1 MCGIVG
7 YLGPSNPVPLI
18 IESLRCLEYRGY
30 DSAGIALLDDAQQ
43 LHVVKSAGKL
53 QNLVDRLAAEGNV
66 APRGDGSNAVT
77 TLFSAPNTQA
87 ASTTNGHT
95 HLGMGHIRW
104 ATHGA
109 ANDVNAHPHMGTERQ
124 IAVVHN
130 GIIENYYTL
139 RQQLQAEGRTPV
151 SETDTE
157 CIVQLLESNWAAK
170 GRLETGSLEAFRKT
184 VIETLGQLQG
194 AFALV
199 IMHRQ
204 FPETLWV
211 VRRQAPLVI
220 GIKDIT
226 NHASNKPAFGGEFV
240 VASDTVAVIPHTNRI
255 VFLKDDEVAE
265 LSTAGLRLMT
275 QDGTVITPVIE
286 TVDASPLQ
294 IDKKGFRHF
303 MLKEIHEQPDV
314 IRQSLSGRLQHP
326 EDPIQLFGASVDITA
341 LKAVDRL
348 VVIGCGTS
356 LNAGLVGKYA
366 IEDLVGIPVSVE
378 SAGEYRYRR
387 PIITPNT
394 LVVAISQSGETADT
408 LEAVRQTAKLGAKVL
423 TITNR
428 EDSSLARE
436 SDYVLPVR
444 AGIEVSVCATK
455 SFTAQVVV
463 LTLLAIQLA
472 EMHESTPTA
481 CLQALKTEL
490 VRLPALLDSYL
501 ASDAL
506 GKIQEV
512 AKTFSGFPNM
522 LFIARGMNYPVA
534 LEGALKLKEIS
545 YIHAEGYSG
554 SELKHGPIAMLDN
567 TMPVMSILT
576 PGTVFD
582 KMVSNCQEAAARD
595 ARMIAVSSVEPLA
608 ENVASLFEAI
618 IPLPACDEVLS
629 PMLTSVPLQL
639 FAYYI
644 AEHLGKDVDQP
655 RNLAKSVTV
664 E

>member
-1 MCGIVG
+1 
-7 YLGPSNPVPLI
+7 
-18 IESLRCLEYRGY
+18 
-30 DSAGIALLDDAQQ
+30 
-43 LHVVKSAGKL
+43 
-53 QNLVDRLAAEGNV
+53 
-66 APRGDGSNAVT
+66 
-77 TLFSAPNTQA
+77 
-87 ASTTNGHT
+87 
-95 HLGMGHIRW
+95 
-104 ATHGA
+104 
-109 ANDVNAHPHMGTERQ
+109 
-124 IAVVHN
+124 
-130 GIIENYYTL
+130 
-139 RQQLQAEGRTPV
+139 
-151 SETDTE
+151 
-157 CIVQLLESNWAAK
+157 
-170 GRLETGSLEAFRKT
+170 LEAFRET

-211 VRRQAPLVI
+211 VRRQAPLLI
-220 GIKDIT
+220 GVKEGST
-226 NHASNKPAFGGEFV
+226 ANTSEFV

-255 VFLKDDEVAE
+255 VFLKDDEIAE

-326 EDPIQLFGASVDITA
+326 EDPIQLFSANVDMAT

-472 EMHESTPTA
+472 EMHESTPSSR
-481 CLQALKTEL
+481 LQALKTEL

-506 GKIQEV
+506 GKIQDV

>member
-7 YLGPSNPVPLI
+7 YVGPSNPVPLI

-53 QNLVDRLAAEGNV
+53 QNLVDRLAQDATVSPKGEGNE
-66 APRGDGSNAVT
+66 SNLFKAV
-77 TLFSAPNTQA
+77 SAQSQA
-87 ASTTNGHT
+87 GV

-109 ANDVNAHPHMGTERQ
+109 ANDVNAHPHLGNERQ
-124 IAVVHN
+124 MAVVHN

-139 RQQLQAEGRTPV
+139 RQQLQAEGRTLV
-151 SETDTE
+151 SDTDTE
-157 CIVQLLESNWAAK
+157 CIVQLLEANCAGKAQTLQEF
-170 GRLETGSLEAFRKT
+170 RQTVMET
-184 VIETLGQLQG
+184 VNQLHG

-199 IMHRQ
+199 IMNRQ

-211 VRRQAPLVI
+211 ARRQAPLLIAV
-220 GIKDIT
+220 KE
-226 NHASNKPAFGGEFV
+226 GETANEYF

-255 VFLKDDEVAE
+255 VFLKDDQVAE
-265 LSTAGLRLMT
+265 LSPGGLQLMNLQGET
-275 QDGTVITPVIE
+275 LCPIIE

-314 IRQSLSGRLQHP
+314 IRQSISGRLQHP
-326 EDPIQLFGASVDITA
+326 EAPVQLFSAGVDMAA

-472 EMHESTPTA
+472 EMHGATDLA
-481 CLQALKTEL
+481 RLQALKTEL
-490 VRLPALLDSYL
+490 IRLPAVLDAYL
-501 ASDAL
+501 ASEAL
-506 GKIQEV
+506 GHIQEV
-512 AKTFSGFPNM
+512 AKAFSGFPNM

-595 ARMIAVSSVEPLA
+595 ARMIAVSSVDNLA
-608 ENVASLFEAI
+608 PNVASLFEAVM
-618 IPLPACDEVLS
+618 PLPACDEILS
-629 PMLTSVPLQL
+629 PMLTCVPLQL
-639 FAYYI
+639 FSYYI